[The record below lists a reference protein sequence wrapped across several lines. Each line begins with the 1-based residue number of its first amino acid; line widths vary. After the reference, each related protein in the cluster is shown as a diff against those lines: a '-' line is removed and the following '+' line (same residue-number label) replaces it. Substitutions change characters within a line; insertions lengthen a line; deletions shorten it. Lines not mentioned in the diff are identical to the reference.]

1 MSKDMASEANNELI
15 WRVFNT
21 LADSGLAA
29 NGDPA
34 ECAVIVEALI
44 ASRDSLFFAQAAHH
58 IDNDSTFTRP
68 KSLVSHDRFLDG
80 GDLGGFA
87 SIERQPSEVA

>member
-1 MSKDMASEANNELI
+1 MSKPMGGDANNELI

-34 ECAVIVEALI
+34 QCAVIVQALI
-44 ASRDSLFFAQAAHH
+44 ASRESLFFAKAAHH

-68 KSLVSHDRFLDG
+68 ESLVSHNRFLNSGDFDG
-80 GDLGGFA
+80 LTGGQG
-87 SIERQPSEVA
+87 QPSEVA

>member
-1 MSKDMASEANNELI
+1 MASEANNELI

-34 ECAVIVEALI
+34 ECVAIVGALI
-44 ASRDSLFFAQAAHH
+44 HTRQSMLFAKAANE
-58 IDNDSTFTRP
+58 IEDDPTFTRA
-68 KSLVSHDRFLDG
+68 KSLVSHDGFFDG
-80 GDLGGFA
+80 GHLPG
-87 SIERQPSEVA
+87 

>member
-80 GDLGGFA
+80 GDLGGLA
-87 SIERQPSEVA
+87 GGQGQPSEVA